1 MVESINLA
9 YLILFFL
16 CLLASAF
23 FSSSETAYISLQR
36 VRIRQMVDSGVAGAN
51 EVARLVR
58 QPEYLLSTV
67 LIGNNFVNTAAAA
80 LGTMI
85 LASVIESDKIVLL
98 VSTIGVTI
106 VLLTFGE
113 VIPKT
118 VATRTSERMALM
130 YLRPIKMIAWIL
142 SPLTSVF
149 TRLGTTVARFAGGTV
164 AMHRDIITEEEML
177 AMISM
182 GREHGTVEEA
192 EADIIERVFRMGDRR
207 VSEIMKPRTNVVGI
221 EKGAMVKDFYA
232 IYAESPHSRF
242 PVYEGTM
249 DNVTGILW
257 IKDVL
262 IAQARGALKPEDIVT
277 DLARPV
283 HFIPE
288 TKIVGE
294 LITEMQQ
301 QHVPIAVVVDEYGGV
316 AGIVTMEQVLEE
328 LVGKLGDELAVGHR
342 HVEKIDRNTYQ
353 IKGETRV
360 DQVNEDLG
368 LGLPEGEYETVA
380 GFVLDMVGH
389 IPQEGEQFKYGN
401 LTITVTEVKGVK
413 IEKVLIAKE

>member
-36 VRIRQMVDSGVAGAN
+36 VKIRQMVESGVSGAE

-58 QPEYLLSTV
+58 QPEHLLSAV

-85 LASVIESDKIVLL
+85 LASVIESEKIVVL
-98 VSTIGVTI
+98 VSTVAVTI

-130 YLRPIKMIAWIL
+130 YLRPIKVVDRIL
-142 SPLTSVF
+142 SPITAVF
-149 TRLGTTVARFAGGTV
+149 TRLGTTVAHLAGGTV
-164 AMHRDIITEEEML
+164 SMHRDIITEEEML

-207 VSEIMKPRTNVVGI
+207 VSEIMKPRTNIIGI
-221 EKGAMVKDFYA
+221 EKGAKLKDFYA
-232 IYAESPHSRF
+232 VYAEAPHSRF

-249 DNVTGILW
+249 DNVTGVLW
-257 IKDVL
+257 IKDIL
-262 IAQARGALKPEDIVT
+262 IAQANGDIKSEDVVT

-283 HFIPE
+283 HFVPE

-294 LITEMQQ
+294 LITEMQD
-301 QHVPIAVVVDEYGGV
+301 QHVPLAVVVDEYGGV
-316 AGIVTMEQVLEE
+316 AGIVTMEQLLEE

-353 IKGETRV
+353 IKGETRI

-368 LGLPEGEYETVA
+368 LGIPEGEYDTVA
-380 GFVLDMVGH
+380 GFVLAMLGH
-389 IPQEGEQFKYGN
+389 IPQEGEQFKFQN
-401 LTITVTEVKGVK
+401 LTVTVTEVKGVK
-413 IEKVLIAKE
+413 IEKVLIAKG

>member
-16 CLLASAF
+16 CLFASAF

-36 VRIRQMVDSGVAGAN
+36 VRIRHMVDSGVAGAE

-58 QPEYLLSTV
+58 QPERLLTTV

-85 LASVIESDKIVLL
+85 LASIIESDKIALI
-98 VSTIGVTI
+98 VSTVGVTI

-118 VATRTSERMALM
+118 VATRTGERMALM
-130 YLRPIKMIAWIL
+130 YLRPIKIVAWIL
-142 SPLTSVF
+142 SPLTAVF
-149 TRLGTTVARFAGGTV
+149 TKLGITVARLAGGNV
-164 AMHRDIITEEEML
+164 AVHRDIITEEEML

-182 GREHGTVEEA
+182 GKEHGTVEES

-207 VSEIMKPRTNVVGI
+207 VSEIMKPRTNVIGI
-221 EKGAMVKDFYA
+221 EKGAKLKDFYA
-232 IYAESPHSRF
+232 IYTESPHSRF
-242 PVYEGTM
+242 PVYEETM
-249 DNVTGILW
+249 DKVTGILW

-262 IAQARGALKPEDIVT
+262 IAEAKGLLKPDDIVT

-283 HFIPE
+283 YFVPE

-294 LITEMQQ
+294 LITEMQE

-316 AGIVTMEQVLEE
+316 AGIVTMEQLLEE

-342 HVEKIDRNTYQ
+342 PVEKIDRNTYQ

-368 LGLPEGEYETVA
+368 LGLPEGEYETIA
-380 GFVLDMVGH
+380 GFVLEMVGH
-389 IPQEGEQFKYGN
+389 IPREGEQFKYGN
-401 LTITVTEVKGVK
+401 LTVTVTEMKGVK

>member
-16 CLLASAF
+16 CLLGSAF

-36 VRIRQMVDSGVAGAN
+36 VRIRQMVESGVSGAE

-58 QPEYLLSTV
+58 QPEHLLSTV

-85 LASVIESDKIVLL
+85 LASVIESDKIVVL
-98 VSTIGVTI
+98 VSTVGVTI

-118 VATRTSERMALM
+118 VATRTSERMVLM
-130 YLRPIKMIAWIL
+130 YLRPIKIVDRIL
-142 SPLTSVF
+142 SPITAVF
-149 TRLGTTVARFAGGTV
+149 TRLGTTVARLAGGTV
-164 AMHRDIITEEEML
+164 SMHRDIITEEEML

-207 VSEIMKPRTNVVGI
+207 VSEIMKPRTNVIGI
-221 EKGAMVKDFYA
+221 EKGATLKDFYA
-232 IYAESPHSRF
+232 TYAEAPHSRF
-242 PVYEGTM
+242 PVYEGTL
-249 DNVTGILW
+249 DNVTGVLW
-257 IKDVL
+257 IKDIL
-262 IAQARGALKPEDIVT
+262 IAQAKGDIKSEDVVT
-277 DLARPV
+277 DLTRPV
-283 HFIPE
+283 HFVPE

-294 LITEMQQ
+294 LITEMQD

-316 AGIVTMEQVLEE
+316 AGIVTMEQLLEE

-353 IKGETRV
+353 IKGETRI

-368 LGLPEGEYETVA
+368 LGIPEGDYDTVA
-380 GFVLDMVGH
+380 GFVLAMLGH
-389 IPQEGEQFKYGN
+389 IPQEGEQFKFQN
-401 LTITVTEVKGVK
+401 LTVTVTEVKGVK
-413 IEKVLIAKE
+413 IEKVLIAKG